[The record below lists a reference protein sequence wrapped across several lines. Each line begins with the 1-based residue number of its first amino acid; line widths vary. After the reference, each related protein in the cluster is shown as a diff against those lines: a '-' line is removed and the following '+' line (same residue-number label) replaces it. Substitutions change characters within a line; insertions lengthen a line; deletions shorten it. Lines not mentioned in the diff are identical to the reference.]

1 MNEGGIDAVWAAS
14 AVAGV
19 HGDHEA
25 GEGGAG
31 EPGAHGGCQTVSE
44 AERQVHR
51 EGAKGR
57 RKLSF

>member
-31 EPGAHGGCQTVSE
+31 EPGDPGGCPEVSE

-57 RKLSF
+57 KWSF